1 LKDFVEQERE
11 MIEIIDWE
19 SDEETK
25 NAKLEI
31 DFLYNWWMKRVDKE
45 DDLDEKQYEEDY
57 QMLLKLI
64 KARKYLWT

>member
-1 LKDFVEQERE
+1 MKDFVEQERE

-45 DDLDEKQYEEDY
+45 DDLDEKQYEEDN

>member
-19 SDEETK
+19 RDEETK

-45 DDLDEKQYEEDY
+45 DDLDEKQYEEDN